1 MAEKFEYTR
10 EWTDAGAFP
19 RLGFT
24 KSWENPEDYPTIE
37 TDETQVRK
45 DMQSLHDEVKDYIN
59 TKLIPAILA
68 DDATEEARASAEAA
82 RETAE
87 QARASAEVERA
98 SAEQARVE
106 SENGRVSA
114 EAARVTAEQERAAAE
129 QARADENT
137 GIVAQATAQAD
148 AAEAAKKSAESA
160 ATSALSYK
168 SAAYSSAVLAGQER
182 GAAEQAKINA
192 EAAHGKAEAAKDAAS
207 ASETAAKA
215 SETAAAASAEAAA
228 ASAARAEEVVGGDY
242 ATKTDLSAHTGNADI
257 HVTAAEKAAWNESD
271 VFIANY
277 GTTTAA
283 EIYEAFNAGKSVFA
297 KYEQFGL
304 NFFAPLQTSAASAAQ
319 FCYVDATNEYR
330 ITTLFVGTSG
340 WIRNT
345 DIAKPNLHASTHAS
359 DGKDPIT
366 PASIGAAPA
375 PKSVSVTLAA
385 ASWDSTAKTQTV
397 TVTGVSA
404 TETAQLITPVPALAS
419 QAAYYDAGIKC
430 TGQAANSLTFTADT
444 VPTSNL
450 TVYVTIQE
458 VSA

>member
-1 MAEKFEYTR
+1 MAQNLTEDLNIVANSNLKCELLDGDLNIIQKLDDEPHDVGGLTSAELKAKFDE
-10 EWTDAGAFP
+10 AGNVIK
-19 RLGFT
+19 T
-24 KSWENPEDYPTIE
+24 
-37 TDETQVRK
+37 
-45 DMQSLHDEVKDYIN
+45 YIN
-59 TKLIPAILA
+59 DTLIPAILA
-68 DDATEEARASAEAA
+68 EDATEEARASAEAA

-87 QARASAEVERA
+87 QARASAEAARET
-98 SAEQARVE
+98 AEQARVE
-106 SENGRVSA
+106 AENGRASA

-192 EAAHGKAEAAKDAAS
+192 EAAQGKAEAAKDAAI
-207 ASETAAKA
+207 ASETAAKV
-215 SETAAAASAEAAA
+215 SETAAAASAAAAA

-242 ATKTDLSAHTGNADI
+242 ATKTDLSAHTGNADV
-257 HVTAAEKAAWNESD
+257 HVTPEEKASWDGKAEKAKCVS
-271 VFIANY
+271 
-277 GTTTAA
+277 GT
-283 EIYEAFNAGKSVFA
+283 
-297 KYEQFGL
+297 L
-304 NFFAPLQTSAASAAQ
+304 SA
-319 FCYVDATNEYR
+319 
-330 ITTLFVGTSG
+330 SG
-340 WIRNT
+340 
-345 DIAKPNLHASTHAS
+345 
-359 DGKDPIT
+359 
-366 PASIGAAPA
+366 
-375 PKSVSVTLAA
+375 
-385 ASWDSTAKTQTV
+385 WDSTAKTQTV

-419 QAAYYDAGIKC
+419 QASYYDAGIKC

-444 VPTSNL
+444 IPTADL